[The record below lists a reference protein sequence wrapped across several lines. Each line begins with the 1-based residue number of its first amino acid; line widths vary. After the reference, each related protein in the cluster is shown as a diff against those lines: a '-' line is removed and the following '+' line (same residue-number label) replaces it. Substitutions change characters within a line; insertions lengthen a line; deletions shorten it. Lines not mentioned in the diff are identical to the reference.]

1 MICEWKDRFVDRPLI
16 YRSPLQPWQD
26 PHAAPASLRFYK
38 QNPARLNNESMIFA
52 QSFHRRPRLFYR
64 KGFRIFCAAEFVD
77 RADIAFWLAWQTNQR
92 TQIDERGV
100 ETRGTAL
107 WNQLRSAFPKFFATD
122 CRINRGAKVE
132 QASKEARNIRF
143 ENRDRSI
150 KSERRNC
157 VRSVAANTGQ
167 LATHGDVTWK
177 NSPVSFLHNFCGG
190 VKISRASVVAEALP
204 RVKNVVF

>member
-16 YRSPLQPWQD
+16 YRSPLQHWQD

-77 RADIAFWLAWQTNQR
+77 RADMAFWLAWQTNQR

-132 QASKEARNIRF
+132 QASKESLNIRF
-143 ENRDRSI
+143 ENRDQSI
-150 KSERRNC
+150 KSERSNG
-157 VRSVAANTGQ
+157 VGTVAAKTSKFITGV
-167 LATHGDVTWK
+167 DVMRK
-177 NSPVSFLHNFCGG
+177 S
-190 VKISRASVVAEALP
+190 AA
-204 RVKNVVF
+204 